1 MTDIQPANVED
12 SNPEN
17 RSSLEPVPDEVKEEI
32 ENLLEEFEEE
42 ALSDLPV
49 EQRRLIA
56 ERAGQL
62 VMRVTSVEQFSGNLP
77 HPRIMRGYE
86 NIHAGS
92 ADRILRMAE
101 REQAHRHR
109 LERKE
114 LDLHAE
120 AMRGAI
126 SLDRRGMMSAL
137 SAVLVTVIGGIILTA
152 INANVGVFVIIL
164 GNATTLAG
172 AFYYAQRMKNSQNK
186 AAQSEERR
194 VQNESE
200 PPKS

>member
-1 MTDIQPANVED
+1 
-12 SNPEN
+12 
-17 RSSLEPVPDEVKEEI
+17 
-32 ENLLEEFEEE
+32 
-42 ALSDLPV
+42 
-49 EQRRLIA
+49 
-56 ERAGQL
+56 
-62 VMRVTSVEQFSGNLP
+62 
-77 HPRIMRGYE
+77 
-86 NIHAGS
+86 
-92 ADRILRMAE
+92 
-101 REQAHRHR
+101 
-109 LERKE
+109 
-114 LDLHAE
+114 
-120 AMRGAI
+120 
-126 SLDRRGMMSAL
+126 MMSAL